1 MVSRKADEKN
11 LALRSQ
17 FQRKK
22 IFSNNLDH
30 QWGKLH
36 FMRYL
41 KTPPGLPNLAVQR
54 DLMGVICNHENWPF
68 TFWKSR
74 SFWTKVYFYPP
85 PPDFEPK
92 LQRVFFLMCM
102 FKLELDVLSKR
113 PLNTII
119 YLTKIIEI
127 IRNYSDPLDRMMN
140 YILGFIVLISASL
153 ILILIVHCF
162 LNKMLPWRW
171 WHWLHNIVI
180 SDNNSTTTRAKT
192 TSGRTKTWLR
202 TTAKK

>member
-1 MVSRKADEKN
+1 MS
-11 LALRSQ
+11 
-17 FQRKK
+17 FITIK
-22 IFSNNLDH
+22 IDH
-30 QWGKLH
+30 SHAESLGH
-36 FMRYL
+36 FEP
-41 KTPPGLPNLAVQR
+41 KFIFN
-54 DLMGVICNHENWPF
+54 
-68 TFWKSR
+68 
-74 SFWTKVYFYPP
+74 P

-92 LQRVFFLMCM
+92 LPRVFFLLCM

-162 LNKMLPWRW
+162 LNKMLP
-171 WHWLHNIVI
+171 
-180 SDNNSTTTRAKT
+180 
-192 TSGRTKTWLR
+192 
-202 TTAKK
+202 